1 MQFECIF
8 SWGFAGVN
16 PLRHRCAMPPP
27 PKGGGFA
34 LLTARWRKAPPS
46 GELLSAAKRRGFTP
60 RETPPVISL
69 CSMPDSPFCR
79 CATSS
84 PAPGEVIFGDGAFGM
99 AAKFLA
105 KVQNVRARQRL
116 PPRGSWQNRQVLT
129 EGVKGLLQKAASIFL
144 TVTCDNL

>member
-1 MQFECIF
+1 MVLHQARTLSVPGSGI
-8 SWGFAGVN
+8 SAL
-16 PLRHRCAMPPP
+16 LRCPASASALGRALRLADRCA
-27 PKGGGFA
+27 KN
-34 LLTARWRKAPPS
+34 PS
-46 GELLSAAKRRGFTP
+46 LHA
-60 RETPPVISL
+60 
-69 CSMPDSPFCR
+69 PFCR